1 MPSIISLLIMG
12 VMRILQ
18 HKSSPVRSRL
28 INLVPS
34 LATLAALACAATA
47 SAATYEVNNIPALQ
61 SAIDNAIAGDVIVVH
76 NGVYATD
83 KYITVNR
90 QGTQAGPIRIVAQ
103 TVGEVEIT
111 GTHGFDVT
119 SPAAY
124 VEIEGFLLTHASGRN
139 QIRSGAT
146 HIHFEHNFFQCP
158 GEGAYLTIAGHNAEI
173 AFNEFRNKSALGN
186 MIDVR
191 GSGSQI
197 AQHVWIHHNY
207 FHDFTSPGGNG
218 AETIRFGLSGLS
230 LSNGYGLIEHNLFV
244 RCTGEN
250 EMISNKSSA
259 NTYRYNT
266 ILDSPG
272 GELSLRHGNECR
284 VYGNYL
290 RNSGG
295 MRIFGD
301 RHKIFSN
308 YLEAT
313 TGINIGNG
321 DGEVADGA
329 PLTSHDRPDNCEI
342 TFNTLVNNE
351 RNYFMTGRTNGLG
364 ATNTVFANNIV
375 QGRASAA
382 SLSGPYT
389 GGVWSGNII
398 WQTEGPGV
406 MPPGSYDEFDPLLE
420 AKANGIFR
428 PQAGSLAIDSAG
440 GDFPA
445 VVVDMDGQ
453 PRQAPKDRGADETS
467 DAPVV
472 GEFSTPGD
480 LLRLI
485 HQRQ

>member
-1 MPSIISLLIMG
+1 MWTL
-12 VMRILQ
+12 R
-18 HKSSPVRSRL
+18 HHSSPARGRLVLLRSL
-28 INLVPS
+28 
-34 LATLAALACAATA
+34 LATLAVIACAATA
-47 SAATYEVNNIPALQ
+47 PAATYEVNSIPALQ
-61 SAIDNAIAGDVIVVH
+61 LAINNAVAGDVIIVH
-76 NGVYATD
+76 NGVYTTD
-83 KYITVNR
+83 AYITVNR
-90 QGTQAGPIRIVAQ
+90 QGTEADPIRIVAQ
-103 TVGEVEIT
+103 TIGGVEIT

-124 VEIEGFLLTHASGRN
+124 VEINGFLFTHVSGRN

-146 HIHFEHNFFQCP
+146 HIRFAHNFFECS
-158 GEGAYLTIAGHNAEI
+158 GEGAYLTVAGHYAEI
-173 AFNEFRNKSALGN
+173 ALNEFRNKSTLGN

-197 AQHVWIHHNY
+197 AQYVWIHHNY

-266 ILDSPG
+266 LVDSPG
-272 GELSLRHGNECR
+272 AELTLRHGNDCR
-284 VYGNYL
+284 VYGNYF
-290 RNSGG
+290 RNAAG

-308 YLEAT
+308 YFESAI
-313 TGINIGNG
+313 GINIGNG

-342 TFNTLVNNE
+342 TFNTLVNNS

-364 ATNTVFANNIV
+364 ATNTVFANNILEGGGAV
-375 QGRASAA
+375 A

-389 GGVWSGNII
+389 GDVWSGNII
-398 WQTEGPGV
+398 WQTAGPGA
-406 MPPGSYDEFDPLLE
+406 MPPGSYDEVDPLLQ
-420 AKANGIFR
+420 ASANGLFR
-428 PQAGSLAIDSAG
+428 PQAGSPAIDSAV
-440 GDFPA
+440 GDFAA

-453 PRQAPKDRGADETS
+453 PRQIPKDRGADEIS
-467 DAPVV
+467 DAPVL
-472 GEFSTPGD
+472 GTFLTPGD
-480 LLRLI
+480 LLGRI
-485 HQRQ
+485 HQGR